1 MRSRTLRWLG
11 LLALLFVV
19 AGIAGYGLSIFA
31 SSDWA
36 AVVPPLDEPARD
48 KAAVAPAHVN
58 QPVQLAT
65 APRLIVENER
75 AYVNEPIRLGISL
88 EGASGSEFLVITGLA
103 ASTRLSAGK
112 PAGPDRWRV
121 SAFDL
126 GILFA
131 YAPKDYV
138 GRMDAVVD
146 LYAANDRKLASQVM
160 RLEWTEMTFAGR
172 ADVPAFPDR
181 LPEVQT
187 PVVKPPV
194 LQAPAVT
201 APVLQPPTVTTPVS
215 QPPAMQSKLPPA
227 EVAGLLQ
234 RAQGML
240 KVGDISAARLVL
252 RRAAEA
258 GNAEAAF
265 LLATT
270 YDPIALRELGVIG
283 FAPDLEQARSWYQR
297 AAALGSGEAERRIER
312 LAGR

>member
-11 LLALLFVV
+11 LLALLFIV

-181 LPEVQT
+181 LPEVQA
-187 PVVKPPV
+187 PIVKPPV

-201 APVLQPPTVTTPVS
+201 APVLQA
-215 QPPAMQSKLPPA
+215 PAMQSKLPPA

-283 FAPDLEQARSWYQR
+283 FAPDLEQARSWYQK